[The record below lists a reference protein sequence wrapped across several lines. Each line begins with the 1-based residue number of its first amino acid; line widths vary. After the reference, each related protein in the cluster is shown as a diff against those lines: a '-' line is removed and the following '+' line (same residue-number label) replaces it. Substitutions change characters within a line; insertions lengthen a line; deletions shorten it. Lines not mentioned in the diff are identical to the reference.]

1 MDQLVRR
8 ILQSTCDAETHEVR
22 DEIYRKVAA
31 MSPDMPYRMAVVLLF
46 SGAITITAYHRLQ
59 AARSGESFDRRQEG
73 LLLAIVLRLA
83 GLALFATTLL
93 YLVRPSAVQFS
104 SLPLPDWLRWSG
116 AGLGAA
122 GVALLYATLTNLG
135 KNLTDTVALRDAA
148 TLVTTG
154 PYRWVRH
161 PFYVS
166 TALLILG
173 VSLLTANWFIA
184 ACGVVVVS
192 LLVLRTP
199 TEEQKLIE
207 RFGDAYRQYIATTGR
222 FFPKLGR

>member
-1 MDQLVRR
+1 
-8 ILQSTCDAETHEVR
+8 
-22 DEIYRKVAA
+22 
-31 MSPDMPYRMAVVLLF
+31 MSDDMPYRMAVVLLF
-46 SGAITITAYHRLQ
+46 AGAITITAYHRLQ
-59 AARSGESFDRRQEG
+59 AARSGERFDHRQEG
-73 LLLAIVLRLA
+73 LLLAVVLRLA
-83 GLALFATTLL
+83 GLTLFATTLL
-93 YLVRPSAVQFS
+93 YLVRPEAVAFA
-104 SLPLPDWLRWSG
+104 SLPLAAGLRWSG
-116 AGLGAA
+116 AGLGAG

-135 KNLTDTVALRDAA
+135 RNLTDTVALRDAA

-173 VSLLTANWFIA
+173 VSLLTANWLVA
-184 ACGVVVVS
+184 ACGVVVIT

-207 RFGDAYRQYIATTGR
+207 RFGEAYRQYMATTGR
-222 FFPKLGR
+222 FLPRLGS